1 MKIKGKSAYYSHS
14 IRIYNTKEERDF
26 FAAINKK
33 FMGTVIC
40 PNNHI
45 GKLTNK
51 QDYASIVKKMDC
63 IFVSEYK
70 EYIGCGSYRECSIAI
85 KDSIPVYLVEKNGN
99 AFSFRLVKSVD
110 VENEFNPISHATF
123 TLK

>member
-14 IRIYNTKEERDF
+14 IRIYNTKEEREF
-26 FAAINKK
+26 FTTINKK
-33 FMGTVIC
+33 FKGTVIC

-45 GKLTNK
+45 GELTNK

-70 EYIGCGSYRECSIAI
+70 KHIGCGSYIECSIAI
-85 KDSIPVYLVEKNGN
+85 EHSIPVYLVEKNGN
-99 AFSFRLVKSVD
+99 NFSFRLVKRVD

>member
-33 FMGTVIC
+33 FKGTVIC

-45 GKLTNK
+45 GELTNK

-70 EYIGCGSYRECSIAI
+70 EYIGCGSFSECSTAI
-85 KDSIPVYLVEKNGN
+85 ESSIPLYLVKKDGN
-99 AFSFRLVKSVD
+99 DFSFSLVKSVE
-110 VENEFNPISHATF
+110 VKNEFNPTRHAAF
-123 TLK
+123 NLK